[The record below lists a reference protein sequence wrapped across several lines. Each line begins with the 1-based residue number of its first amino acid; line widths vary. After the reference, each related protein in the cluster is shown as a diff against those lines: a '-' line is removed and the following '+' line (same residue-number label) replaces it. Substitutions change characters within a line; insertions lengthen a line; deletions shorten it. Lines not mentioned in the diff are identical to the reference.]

1 MIWPSPVQMSDLTE
15 RDQPEVKKLLDRL
28 VTKFRY
34 EDRINR
40 GSNLSG
46 STNNSRTGVAAGLAQ
61 RFRDDDAAKNVNSP
75 SVALLFSPLL
85 LLFATPPAKPWTSS
99 VAMISFLHEP
109 EFTYVFI
116 LKSLLIGLLNPFW
129 FLIIILSRLYTYLRP
144 FRLKFWPICCLLQ
157 FSSFILSI
165 NAWACYFTESYI
177 LCEHRIYQWD
187 MEDSPVDGIICQ
199 VAVRRNSG
207 DMEDKTNLP
216 IGFQFD
222 DKLDISSLRGY
233 YRFR

>member
-1 MIWPSPVQMSDLTE
+1 MKEPNAQNLNHVILGFFGMIISVWTLFGFIIATDYRFDSFIFALIHFLALCFFLASYLMICNACSDPYSILP
-15 RDQPEVKKLLDRL
+15 PENRPFFGIK
-28 VTKFRY
+28 
-34 EDRINR
+34 IN
-40 GSNLSG
+40 
-46 STNNSRTGVAAGLAQ
+46 
-61 RFRDDDAAKNVNSP
+61 
-75 SVALLFSPLL
+75 VALFGLFHLTVSI
-85 LLFATPPAKPWTSS
+85 
-99 VAMISFLHEP
+99 VSF
-109 EFTYVFI
+109 
-116 LKSLLIGLLNPFW
+116 
-129 FLIIILSRLYTYLRP
+129 FLT
-144 FRLKFWPICCLLQ
+144 KFWPICCLLQ